1 MKLVIASNN
10 KNKIRE
16 IKSIIG
22 GFFTDIKTLSELGL
36 DIEVAETGETFEE
49 NALLKAREIMRVTK
63 MCALAD
69 DSGLCVNALN
79 GAPGVYSARYAGEG
93 HDDKLNNEL
102 LLKNLNGATDR
113 SAYFISTIALVYPDG
128 KELITEGRV
137 QGRILIEPDGEN
149 GFGYDPLFYSDELK
163 KSFGVA
169 SPEEKNGVSHRAR
182 ALNALKEK
190 LTASD

>member
-16 IKSIIG
+16 IKSIVG
-22 GFFTDIKTLSELGL
+22 DFFADIKALYELGL
-36 DIEVAETGETFEE
+36 NIEVEETGETFQE
-49 NALLKAREIMRVTK
+49 NALLKAREICRLTG

-79 GAPGVYSARYAGEG
+79 GAPGVYSARYAGNE
-93 HDDKLNNEL
+93 HDDGKNNEL
-102 LLKNLNGATDR
+102 LLKNLSGATDR
-113 SAYFISTIALVYPDG
+113 SAYFISVVALVYPDG
-128 KELITEGRV
+128 RELIAEGRV
-137 QGRILIEPDGEN
+137 QGRILTEPEGDN

-169 SPEEKNGVSHRAR
+169 SAEEKNGVSHRAR
-182 ALNALKEK
+182 ALNALREK
-190 LTASD
+190 L